1 MKTLFGLILALAVLS
16 TPAYASRA
24 RLEALGEG
32 KDGSYYVNDVRNMF
46 LNPASIIQHK
56 KKLLLE
62 LGLADAG
69 GGIDTPVDRR
79 AQGGYIDSMG
89 DFTYAV
95 YLNNV
100 SNASMSTFTPAPTK
114 SVELALAGEGFVNWG
129 VSLVHGYGPTG
140 ANTVNTW
147 GTRFGVSKDALS
159 VFGTLGLY
167 GRSIDA
173 GAEVRSKLNLD
184 LGVTYRLG
192 DFTLLG
198 NYQAGSLKDD
208 VAKSQGY
215 GLGAGY
221 QKQVTQ
227 SVTVLGRIEARK
239 FKLENA
245 GFLNRNIWN
254 LPVVIGAEAQALS
267 WLTLRGSV
275 THSLLGQTDQANTSV
290 AAGVGLTFGDVTVD
304 GLVATNN
311 STAVAQNLG
320 TNGLASN
327 SAFGFGNAMMSR
339 IAMTYHF

>member
-1 MKTLFGLILALAVLS
+1 MKTLFGLILALTVLS
-16 TPAYASRA
+16 NLAHASRA

-32 KDGSYYVNDVRNMF
+32 KDGSYYLNDARNMF
-46 LNPASIIQHK
+46 LNPASITQHK

-79 AQGGYIDSMG
+79 AQGGYIDSLG
-89 DFTYAV
+89 DLTYAV

-100 SNASMSTFTPAPTK
+100 SNASVSTFTPVPTGAI
-114 SVELALAGEGFVNWG
+114 ELALAGEGLANWG
-129 VSLVHGYGPTG
+129 VSLVRGYGPTG
-140 ANTVNTW
+140 ANTVDTW

-167 GRSIDA
+167 GRSIDS
-173 GAEVRSKLNLD
+173 GVETRTKLNLD
-184 LGVTYRLG
+184 LGATYRLG

-198 NYQAGSLKDD
+198 NYQGGSLKDD
-208 VAKSQGY
+208 SVKSQAY

-221 QKQVTQ
+221 QKQITQ
-227 SVTVLGRIEARK
+227 SVLVLGRVEARK
-239 FKLENA
+239 FKLENS
-245 GFLNRNIWN
+245 GPFNQNSWN
-254 LPVVIGAEAQALS
+254 LPVVVGAEAQALS
-267 WLTLRGSV
+267 WLVVRGSIS
-275 THSLLGQTDQANTSV
+275 HSLMGQIDQANTSV

-327 SAFGFGNAMMSR
+327 SAFGFGDNMISR
-339 IAMTYHF
+339 IAMTYNF